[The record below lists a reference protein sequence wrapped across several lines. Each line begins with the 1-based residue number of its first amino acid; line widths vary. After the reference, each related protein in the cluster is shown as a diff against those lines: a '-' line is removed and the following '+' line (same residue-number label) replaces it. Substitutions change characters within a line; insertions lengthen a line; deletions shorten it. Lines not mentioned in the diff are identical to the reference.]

1 MTALSALAI
10 PADAQPVMDRC
21 RHDAPLEPTEL
32 EATCRW
38 LGLGPEATAALAGF
52 RAELER
58 DAALADSF
66 AACRAAVLDGRPA
79 AGAAGAAGSRQ
90 GLVQAFTFLH
100 LVRLARAIH
109 RARGIPDEVGR
120 QTLGELGRWMEDHRQ
135 RLGCWGFD
143 LIDWSALHLQG
154 RIFALGRLKFE
165 LAGLPDWCAIDEAP
179 GLASIPRC
187 GDPVVCVHIPASGRL
202 DHEECD
208 RSFAAAHD
216 FFPRHFPDHPFA
228 AFICVSWMMN
238 RQLAEVL
245 PPDSNL
251 VRFLGRF
258 SPMRLRDARDDQI
271 WLRVFGQAV
280 VDPAT
285 APRDTSLR
293 RAILDHALRGG
304 RWDTAGGFIPHPA
317 ASHRSSP

>member
-1 MTALSALAI
+1 MTNLPALAI
-10 PADAQPVMDRC
+10 PAAARPVLDLC
-21 RHDAPLEPTEL
+21 RNDPPLAPAEV

-38 LGLGPEATAALAGF
+38 LGLGPEATAALAGL
-52 RAELER
+52 RAELEH
-58 DAALADSF
+58 DAALAEDF

-79 AGAAGAAGSRQ
+79 AGGAGSRQ

-109 RARGIPDEVGR
+109 HARGIPDEVGR

-135 RLGCWGFD
+135 RQGCWGFD
-143 LIDWSALHLQG
+143 LIDWSALHLLG
-154 RIFALGRLKFE
+154 RIYALGRLKFE

-179 GLASIPRC
+179 GLAAIPRC

-202 DHEECD
+202 DPEDCD
-208 RSFAAAHD
+208 RSFAAAHG
-216 FFPRHFPDHPFA
+216 FFPCHFPDHPFA

-238 RQLAEVL
+238 RQLAKVL

-258 SPMRLRDARDDQI
+258 APMRLHGARDDQV

-304 RWDTAGGFIPHPA
+304 RWDTAGGFIPHP
-317 ASHRSSP
+317 SVNHRSPP